1 MQETGSRQFCLKDSL
16 NLPVSTPSNYLPLF
30 VLQCSLAVAFWV
42 LANLPGKQQNFHL
55 SSCMGKIPAFNSE
68 ILCRINML

>member
-16 NLPVSTPSNYLPLF
+16 NLPVATLSSYLPLF

-42 LANLPGKQQNFHL
+42 LANFAWKTGEFSPLAVAWAKFLPL
-55 SSCMGKIPAFNSE
+55 
-68 ILCRINML
+68 ILRFYAE